1 MTISNVLKIRYQSWN
16 ELEKQIESLSTTTER
31 GEVFE
36 QFVFAFLKI
45 KSDLYQIKEVY
56 RSKEIPIEIREKYS
70 IEAKDSG
77 IDGIFILSDGKC
89 CAYQVK
95 FRTGRS
101 IPSYAELSKF
111 WVEAKH
117 TDYNYTIANCYYVTK
132 LASKNDKHL
141 SILVEEL
148 DKLDPIFF
156 NNLYEFVNNSKVKK
170 ILAKPERFQ
179 EKMVSDCVTG
189 LKKADRGKLLAA
201 CGTGKTLTSLWISQG
216 IDAKSVLF
224 LAPSL
229 ALIKQTL
236 ESWANNTEN
245 PFKYICVCSDR
256 SVSENIDE
264 GDIEIGDFNYP
275 VTTNSQEIV
284 NFLSNTN
291 RGQSIVFATY
301 QSLKVISDSLNVMPN
316 YSFDLTIFDEAHRTA
331 GSKTSQL
338 FSLALHDE
346 FVKSKKRLF
355 MTATERLIKPWI
367 LKKAAEYDRVV
378 FSMDDELV
386 YGKVLHQFNFGD
398 AIKQGVISDYRIV
411 VAGVK
416 ESEARELI
424 SSNNWIVNKSSDAT
438 ERFSSSQNIFRQI
451 LLLKSMQEFPIKK
464 VITFHSTV
472 KSAKEFIDGL
482 NSTEIDI
489 KTVYKTLWPELKK
502 EDLYFDHI
510 SGEMSSGL
518 RKQKLDLFSSKQ
530 YGIISNARC
539 LTEGVDVPAIDS
551 VYFVNPKSSL
561 IDIIQACGRA
571 LRIPRTELGK
581 TNKIAYF
588 IVPIII
594 PEGNQSEVINKLDF
608 EMLYSIIQS
617 LRDQDQRLTE
627 WVDELNLA
635 ATKGR
640 VSTFN
645 KGMVSP
651 VEFKLPKEFDVDKF
665 KENVYLKIA
674 EVNGDPNTYSYKTK
688 QYGRKERK
696 SNFKRIFKTL
706 GDYSIE
712 SYKNNLVDPT
722 ISKFNKLDSVMKS
735 SDLII
740 NNNNISHTQRLGLIS
755 KRNKDFSLT
764 PMGQKYKIGE
774 IEFKDL
780 FRQQMLKYFSTE
792 DGSSIKRILFPYR
805 SCLKILLNTKRVS
818 YIEFVF
824 NLYTLVDSSQK
835 SILDAIEGINYLR
848 TNYPNIEITNTA
860 NRESLLNELNEY
872 FGTNY
877 SETDIWEKKT
887 TVNNQFIYFRNH
899 LSMFDECVEVNQNS
913 ISLIATKEGVLRQL
927 LDENESLEKE
937 LNTDKLVAIYQG
949 GLLIFTIFSLMHR

>member
-1 MTISNVLKIRYQSWN
+1 M
-16 ELEKQIESLSTTTER
+16 
-31 GEVFE
+31 
-36 QFVFAFLKI
+36 
-45 KSDLYQIKEVY
+45 
-56 RSKEIPIEIREKYS
+56 
-70 IEAKDSG
+70 
-77 IDGIFILSDGKC
+77 
-89 CAYQVK
+89 
-95 FRTGRS
+95 
-101 IPSYAELSKF
+101 
-111 WVEAKH
+111 
-117 TDYNYTIANCYYVTK
+117 
-132 LASKNDKHL
+132 
-141 SILVEEL
+141 
-148 DKLDPIFF
+148 
-156 NNLYEFVNNSKVKK
+156 
-170 ILAKPERFQ
+170 
-179 EKMVSDCVTG
+179 SDCVTG
-189 LKKADRGKLLAA
+189 LKKLTAENYAA

-256 SVSENIDE
+256 SVSQNIDE
-264 GDIEIGDFNYP
+264 GDIEIVDFNYP

-617 LRDQDQRLTE
+617 LIDQDQRLTE
-627 WVDELNLA
+627 WVD
-635 ATKGR
+635 
-640 VSTFN
+640 
-645 KGMVSP
+645 
-651 VEFKLPKEFDVDKF
+651 
-665 KENVYLKIA
+665 
-674 EVNGDPNTYSYKTK
+674 
-688 QYGRKERK
+688 
-696 SNFKRIFKTL
+696 
-706 GDYSIE
+706 
-712 SYKNNLVDPT
+712 
-722 ISKFNKLDSVMKS
+722 
-735 SDLII
+735 
-740 NNNNISHTQRLGLIS
+740 
-755 KRNKDFSLT
+755 
-764 PMGQKYKIGE
+764 
-774 IEFKDL
+774 
-780 FRQQMLKYFSTE
+780 
-792 DGSSIKRILFPYR
+792 
-805 SCLKILLNTKRVS
+805 
-818 YIEFVF
+818 
-824 NLYTLVDSSQK
+824 
-835 SILDAIEGINYLR
+835 
-848 TNYPNIEITNTA
+848 
-860 NRESLLNELNEY
+860 
-872 FGTNY
+872 
-877 SETDIWEKKT
+877 
-887 TVNNQFIYFRNH
+887 
-899 LSMFDECVEVNQNS
+899 
-913 ISLIATKEGVLRQL
+913 
-927 LDENESLEKE
+927 
-937 LNTDKLVAIYQG
+937 
-949 GLLIFTIFSLMHR
+949 

>member
-1 MTISNVLKIRYQSWN
+1 MIYSDILKTKYTSWS
-16 ELEKQIESLSTTTER
+16 ELEKQIEALSTTTER

-36 QFVFAFLKI
+36 QFVYVYLNL
-45 KSDLYQIKEVY
+45 KSDLYQIREIY
-56 RSKEIPIEIREKYS
+56 RSKDIPITYREKYE
-70 IEAKDSG
+70 IESKDSG
-77 IDGIFILSDGKC
+77 IDGVFILKDGKF

-95 FRTGRS
+95 FRTHRV

-111 WVEAKH
+111 WVEAKKANYH
-117 TDYNYTIANCYYVTK
+117 YTIANCYYVTK
-132 LASKNDKHL
+132 LASKNEKHL
-141 SILVEEL
+141 SILVDEFDNL
-148 DKLDPIFF
+148 DADFF
-156 NNLYEFVNNSKVKK
+156 ENLYEFVTEKKVKK
-170 ILAKPERFQ
+170 AIARPEKYQ
-179 EKMVSDCVTG
+179 EKMIDDCVRG
-189 LKKADRGKLLAA
+189 LKANDRGKLLAA
-201 CGTGKTLTSLWISQG
+201 CGTGKTLTSLWINQ
-216 IDAKSVLF
+216 KLKTKKVLF

-236 ESWANNTEN
+236 ESWANNTTEK
-245 PFKYICVCSDR
+245 FSYICVCSDK
-256 SVSENIDE
+256 SVSEDIDE

-275 VTTNSQEIV
+275 VTTNSEDIV
-284 NFLSNTN
+284 HYLSNKN
-291 RGQSIVFATY
+291 EGMSLVFATY
-301 QSLKVISDSLNVMPN
+301 QSLKVISDSMNVLPDF
-316 YSFDLTIFDEAHRTA
+316 SFDLTIFDEAHRTA

-355 MTATERLIKPWI
+355 MTATERLVKPWV
-367 LKKAAEYDRVV
+367 LKKASEYDRVV
-378 FSMDDELV
+378 FSMDDESI
-386 YGKVLHQFNFGD
+386 YGKVLHRFNFGD

-416 ESEARELI
+416 ESEARELV
-424 SSNNWIVNKSSDAT
+424 SKNNWLVSKNVGEQEK
-438 ERFSSSQNIFRQI
+438 FSSSQNIFRQI

-472 KSAKEFIDGL
+472 KSAKEFINGM

-489 KTVYKTLWPELKK
+489 KNVFKTLWKEL
-502 EDLYFDHI
+502 DSDQIYYDHI

-518 RKQKLDLFSSKQ
+518 RKQKLDLFSTKQ

-571 LRIPRTELGK
+571 LRIPRSEFGK
-581 TNKIAYF
+581 SNKIAYF
-588 IVPIII
+588 IIPLII
-594 PEGNQSEVINKLDF
+594 PDNDESDIINKLDF

-640 VSTFN
+640 VSSFY
-645 KGMVSP
+645 KSKPSP
-651 VEFKLPKEFDVDKF
+651 IEFKLPKYIDVDKF

-674 EVNGDPNTYSYKTK
+674 EVNGDPNTYSYKTIK
-688 QYGRKERK
+688 YGRKERK
-696 SNFKRIFKTL
+696 SNFKRNFKTL
-706 GDYSIE
+706 GDYSFE

-722 ISKFNKLDSVMKS
+722 INKFDRFDSTLQN
-735 SDLII
+735 SDLKT
-740 NNNNISHTQRLGLIS
+740 NNNNVSHTLRLGLIS
-755 KRNKDFSLT
+755 KSEKNFTLT
-764 PMGQKYKIGE
+764 PLGRKYFRNE
-774 IEFKDL
+774 IDFESLFK
-780 FRQQMLKYFSTE
+780 QQMLKYFSTDDE
-792 DGSSIKRILFPYR
+792 IQSSKILFPYR
-805 SCLKILLNTKRVS
+805 ACLKILLNTKKVS

-824 NLYTLVDSSQK
+824 NLYTLVDSSQE
-835 SILDAIEGINYLR
+835 SLLEAIEGINYLR
-848 TNYPNIEITNTA
+848 KNYPNIEITNIA

-877 SETDIWEKKT
+877 SMTDIWEKKT

-899 LSMFDECVEVNQNS
+899 LSLFNEFIDADQNS
-913 ISLIATKEGVLRQL
+913 IFLKSSKEGLLRTI
-927 LDENESLEKE
+927 LDENDSIEKE
-937 LNTDKLVAIYQG
+937 SSVDKLTGVYQG
-949 GLLIFTIFSLMHR
+949 GVIIFTIFSLIR